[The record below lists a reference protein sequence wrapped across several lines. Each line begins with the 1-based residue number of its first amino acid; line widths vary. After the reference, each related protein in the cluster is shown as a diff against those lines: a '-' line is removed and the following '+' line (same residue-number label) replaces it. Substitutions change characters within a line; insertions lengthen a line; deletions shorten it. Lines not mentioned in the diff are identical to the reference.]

1 MINLI
6 ILYLYVLVVR
16 NSYGEFKEV
25 IPLESFDDFKM
36 TEVIK
41 KPPLENREIKKI
53 EEKKRDEKL
62 VQIVKEE
69 ESEESISNE
78 SVPLISEARLKEIIL
93 ESKNS
98 PLPQNEVE
106 INSNIL
112 YLINTEKN
120 SDDGVFQSL
129 EETLNKYE
137 FSDKSNDSYG
147 GKVTS
152 AEITSDKLIDNLE
165 FGVGVAY
172 ENDEYHNG
180 EERKQNA
187 EVLSHTPVYAIGKYK
202 IAKDEESVKY
212 LKLNLGYAIGDY
224 TPNREYENKTQN
236 GLYYGIGG
244 GMEFDKIS
252 LDLMYQVNKDAYE
265 KKDSTQDDSRITFS
279 IDYRLDI

>member
-6 ILYLYVLVVR
+6 ILYLYVLVVK
-16 NSYGEFKEV
+16 NSYGEFKEIV
-25 IPLESFDDFKM
+25 PLEASSDFKM
-36 TEVIK
+36 TKVIK
-41 KPPLENREIKKI
+41 KQPLENREIKKI
-53 EEKKRDEKL
+53 EEKKRDEDI
-62 VQIVKEE
+62 VQVIEE
-69 ESEESISNE
+69 ELEENIPNE
-78 SVPLISEARLKEIIL
+78 SVPIISEARLKEIIS
-93 ESKNS
+93 ESKDS

-106 INSNIL
+106 INSNAL
-112 YLINTEKN
+112 YSINTEKN
-120 SDDGVFQSL
+120 SGDGVFQSL
-129 EETLNKYE
+129 EETLDRYE

-152 AEITSDKLIDNLE
+152 TEITSDKLIDNLE

-172 ENDEYHNG
+172 ENDEYYNG
-180 EERKQNA
+180 DERKQNT

-224 TPNREYENKTQN
+224 TQNREYENKTQN

-244 GMEFDKIS
+244 GMEFDKVS

-279 IDYRLDI
+279 VDYKLDI

>member
-6 ILYLYVLVVR
+6 ILYLYVLVVK
-16 NSYGEFKEV
+16 NSYGEFKEIV
-25 IPLESFDDFKM
+25 PLEASSDFKM
-36 TEVIK
+36 TKVIK
-41 KPPLENREIKKI
+41 KQPLENREIKKI
-53 EEKKRDEKL
+53 EEKKRDEDI
-62 VQIVKEE
+62 VQVIEE
-69 ESEESISNE
+69 EELEDSISNE
-78 SVPLISEARLKEIIL
+78 SVPIISEARLKEIIS
-93 ESKNS
+93 ESKDS

-106 INSNIL
+106 INSNTL
-112 YLINTEKN
+112 YSINAEKN
-120 SDDGVFQSL
+120 SGDGVFQSL
-129 EETLNKYE
+129 EETLDKYE

-152 AEITSDKLIDNLE
+152 TEITSDKLIDNLE

-172 ENDEYHNG
+172 ENDEYYNG
-180 EERKQNA
+180 DERKQNT

-224 TPNREYENKTQN
+224 TQNREYENKTQN

-244 GMEFDKIS
+244 GMEFDKVS

-279 IDYRLDI
+279 VDYKLDI

>member
-6 ILYLYVLVVR
+6 ILYLYVLVVK

-25 IPLESFDDFKM
+25 VPLEASSDFKM
-36 TEVIK
+36 TKVIK
-41 KPPLENREIKKI
+41 KQPLENRKIKKI
-53 EEKKRDEKL
+53 EEEKRDEDI
-62 VQIVKEE
+62 VQVIEEE
-69 ESEESISNE
+69 ESEDSISNE
-78 SVPLISEARLKEIIL
+78 SVPIISEARLKEIIS
-93 ESKNS
+93 ESKDS

-106 INSNIL
+106 INSNTL
-112 YLINTEKN
+112 YSINAEKN
-120 SDDGVFQSL
+120 SGDGVFQSL
-129 EETLNKYE
+129 EETLDKYE

-152 AEITSDKLIDNLE
+152 TEITSDKLIDNLE

-172 ENDEYHNG
+172 ENDEYYNG
-180 EERKQNA
+180 DERKQNT

-224 TPNREYENKTQN
+224 TQNREYENKTQN

-244 GMEFDKIS
+244 GMEFDKVS

-279 IDYRLDI
+279 VDYKLDI

>member
-6 ILYLYVLVVR
+6 ILCLYVLVVK

-25 IPLESFDDFKM
+25 VPLEATSDFKM
-36 TEVIK
+36 TKVIK
-41 KPPLENREIKKI
+41 KQPLENREIKKI
-53 EEKKRDEKL
+53 EEEKRDEDI
-62 VQIVKEE
+62 VQVIEEE
-69 ESEESISNE
+69 ESEDSISNE
-78 SVPLISEARLKEIIL
+78 SVPIISETRLKEIIS
-93 ESKNS
+93 ESKDS

-106 INSNIL
+106 INSNAL
-112 YLINTEKN
+112 YSINTEKN
-120 SDDGVFQSL
+120 SGDGVFQSL
-129 EETLNKYE
+129 EETLDRYE

-152 AEITSDKLIDNLE
+152 TEITSDKLIDNLE

-172 ENDEYHNG
+172 ENDEYYNG
-180 EERKQNA
+180 DERKQNT

-224 TPNREYENKTQN
+224 TQNREYENKTQN

-244 GMEFDKIS
+244 GMEFDKVS

-279 IDYRLDI
+279 VDYKLDI

>member
-6 ILYLYVLVVR
+6 ILYLYVLVVK

-25 IPLESFDDFKM
+25 VPLEASSDFKM
-36 TEVIK
+36 TKVIK
-41 KPPLENREIKKI
+41 KQPLENREIKKI
-53 EEKKRDEKL
+53 EEKKRDEDI
-62 VQIVKEE
+62 VQVIEE
-69 ESEESISNE
+69 EELEDSISNE
-78 SVPLISEARLKEIIL
+78 SVPIISEARLKEIIS
-93 ESKNS
+93 ESKDS

-106 INSNIL
+106 INSNTL
-112 YLINTEKN
+112 YSINAEKN
-120 SDDGVFQSL
+120 SGDGVFQSL
-129 EETLNKYE
+129 EETLDKYE

-152 AEITSDKLIDNLE
+152 TEITSDKLIDNLE

-172 ENDEYHNG
+172 ENDEYYNG
-180 EERKQNA
+180 DERKQNT

-224 TPNREYENKTQN
+224 TQNREYENKTQN

-244 GMEFDKIS
+244 GMEFDKVS

-279 IDYRLDI
+279 VDYKLDI

>member
-6 ILYLYVLVVR
+6 ILYLYVLVVK
-16 NSYGEFKEV
+16 NSYGEFKEIV
-25 IPLESFDDFKM
+25 PLEASSDFKM
-36 TEVIK
+36 TKVIK
-41 KPPLENREIKKI
+41 KQPLENREIKKI
-53 EEKKRDEKL
+53 EEKKRDEDI
-62 VQIVKEE
+62 VQVIEE
-69 ESEESISNE
+69 ELEDSISNE
-78 SVPLISEARLKEIIL
+78 SVPIISEARLKEIIS
-93 ESKNS
+93 ESKDS

-106 INSNIL
+106 INSNAL
-112 YLINTEKN
+112 YSINTEKN
-120 SDDGVFQSL
+120 SGDGVFQSL
-129 EETLNKYE
+129 EETLDKYE

-152 AEITSDKLIDNLE
+152 TEITSDKLIDNLE

-172 ENDEYHNG
+172 ENDEYYNG
-180 EERKQNA
+180 DERKQNT

-224 TPNREYENKTQN
+224 TQNREYENKTQN

-244 GMEFDKIS
+244 GMEFDKVS

-279 IDYRLDI
+279 VDYKLDI